1 MVTPAAEK
9 QTEVAVRT
17 LSTNLKLPTMMRLC
31 GGWQVTVGVLAGVMD
46 VCQGLVHNGQAS
58 ELERVARVQG
68 SADCMDPPSIFIPS

>member
-1 MVTPAAEK
+1 
-9 QTEVAVRT
+9 
-17 LSTNLKLPTMMRLC
+17 MMRLC

-46 VCQGLVHNGQAS
+46 VRQGLVHNGQAS